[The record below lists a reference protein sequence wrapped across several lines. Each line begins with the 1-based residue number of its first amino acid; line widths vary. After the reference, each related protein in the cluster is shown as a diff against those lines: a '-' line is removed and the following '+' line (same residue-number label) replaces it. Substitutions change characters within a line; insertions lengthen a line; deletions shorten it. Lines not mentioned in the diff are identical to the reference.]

1 MSSIGSRLSA
11 VMGRIRDVV
20 YQVDEKINT
29 STFGRIFRLR
39 GCGHEDEI
47 QDATFSREFRA
58 GLTTFAT
65 MSYIIAVN
73 AHILADTGANCVC
86 KNQTDLG
93 LCSNET
99 EYLICQ
105 NEVRRDLVTA
115 TAAVAGFS
123 SILFGFLTNLP
134 VALAPGMGLN
144 AYFTYQVVGVRG
156 TGSIPYGLALTAV
169 FVEGFIFILLAIT
182 GMRHWLV
189 KIVPGTLKTA
199 SGVGIGLF
207 LTLVGMSY
215 GNGIGLVTGSVSTPL
230 TIGGCPPE
238 DLYRGEC
245 PNNIMQSHK
254 MWFGIFGGLLTA
266 WLMAFRVKSAII
278 IGIAIV
284 SILSWPRNTSLTYF
298 PHTDEGDSRFEFFR
312 KIADFH
318 PIQHTLGAQE
328 WDLSGGN
335 GAKFAI
341 AVFTF
346 LYVDIID
353 CTATLYSM
361 ARFCNKVDEKDGDFP
376 RSTLAYCT
384 DAACISFGSLLG
396 CSPVTVFVESGAGI
410 AEGGRTGLTAII
422 TGICFLVSIFFAPIF
437 ASIPPWATGC
447 TLILVGCLMIRQVVA
462 VNWGYIG
469 DALPSFVTICFIP
482 FSYSVA
488 YGLIAGIFVY
498 TVINS
503 LIWIVMFVS
512 GGELEP
518 WEYNR
523 KEYWTW
529 KPAGRKPW
537 LFRVFTK
544 GQYWAEERLHLKKDG
559 SDVRS
564 IQRQSATESEEK
576 PLEDRFSAASVSM
589 PPRAALL

>member
-1 MSSIGSRLSA
+1 
-11 VMGRIRDVV
+11 
-20 YQVDEKINT
+20 
-29 STFGRIFRLR
+29 
-39 GCGHEDEI
+39 
-47 QDATFSREFRA
+47 
-58 GLTTFAT
+58 
-65 MSYIIAVN
+65 
-73 AHILADTGANCVC
+73 
-86 KNQTDLG
+86 
-93 LCSNET
+93 
-99 EYLICQ
+99 
-105 NEVRRDLVTA
+105 
-115 TAAVAGFS
+115 
-123 SILFGFLTNLP
+123 
-134 VALAPGMGLN
+134 MGLN

-447 TLILVGCLMIRQVVA
+447 TLILRHIRLYCDQFAHLDCHVREWRRTGALGVQPQGVLDLEACGEKAMAFPGLHQRPILGRGTTSSQERRLGCKIDPASVCNRVRGKATRRPFLGCLSVNATSCCTA
-462 VNWGYIG
+462 V
-469 DALPSFVTICFIP
+469 
-482 FSYSVA
+482 
-488 YGLIAGIFVY
+488 GL
-498 TVINS
+498 
-503 LIWIVMFVS
+503 
-512 GGELEP
+512 
-518 WEYNR
+518 R
-523 KEYWTW
+523 
-529 KPAGRKPW
+529 
-537 LFRVFTK
+537 
-544 GQYWAEERLHLKKDG
+544 
-559 SDVRS
+559 SDVCE
-564 IQRQSATESEEK
+564 ES
-576 PLEDRFSAASVSM
+576 
-589 PPRAALL
+589 PPRGHYEQPSTSRRHGRSQGYSTYHENYPSSSSTTFVQATHFIFFFTHL